1 MNTRTQMVLTLV
13 NSAVIILL
21 VYIHIDTGGGEDP
34 SFGQHGGSQGL
45 FGGSGWRG
53 GKDFERVKQG
63 GGDGERGQ
71 VKDQSQRAAG
81 TEEEVMRVLRKLQAS
96 QVLDQKNIAFLVLV
110 GFPKNFNFS
119 GEILFV
125 WSTLLEKEMSYE
137 L

>member
-21 VYIHIDTGGGEDP
+21 VYIHIDTGGGDP

-45 FGGSGWRG
+45 FGGGGGWKG

-63 GGDGERGQ
+63 GGGGERGQ
-71 VKDQSQRAAG
+71 AEDQRAAG

-96 QVLDQKNIAFLVLV
+96 QVLDQMCCAIVALTKL
-110 GFPKNFNFS
+110 
-119 GEILFV
+119 
-125 WSTLLEKEMSYE
+125 
-137 L
+137 

>member
-21 VYIHIDTGGGEDP
+21 VYIHIDTGGGDP

-45 FGGSGWRG
+45 FGGGGGWKG

-63 GGDGERGQ
+63 GGGGERGQ
-71 VKDQSQRAAG
+71 VRDQRAAG

-96 QVLDQKNIAFLVLV
+96 QVLDQICCA
-110 GFPKNFNFS
+110 
-119 GEILFV
+119 
-125 WSTLLEKEMSYE
+125 KEALKKY
-137 L
+137 

>member
-21 VYIHIDTGGGEDP
+21 VYIHIDTGGGDP
-34 SFGQHGGSQGL
+34 AFGQHGGSQGL
-45 FGGSGWRG
+45 FGGRG
-53 GKDFERVKQG
+53 RKGGEDFERVKQG
-63 GGDGERGQ
+63 GGGGDRGQ
-71 VKDQSQRAAG
+71 AEGQRNSG
-81 TEEEVMRVLRKLQAS
+81 TEVEVMRVLRKLQAS

-125 WSTLLEKEMSYE
+125 WSTLLEK
-137 L
+137 

>member
-21 VYIHIDTGGGEDP
+21 VYIHIDIGGGEDP

-45 FGGSGWRG
+45 FGGRGWKG

-63 GGDGERGQ
+63 GGGGERGQ
-71 VKDQSQRAAG
+71 VRDQRAAG

-96 QVLDQKNIAFLVLV
+96 QVLDQICCATEALKNC
-110 GFPKNFNFS
+110 GFGS
-119 GEILFV
+119 GGPPSKL
-125 WSTLLEKEMSYE
+125 
-137 L
+137 